1 MCKYLI
7 YQQSVKLEEFCNKN
21 ILNTVHEDKIILQFI
36 QFIPFV
42 IKYDFP
48 HVQDETLLIRSI
60 FLKH

>member
-1 MCKYLI
+1 MNYFWQVSQMYALTIRKYLI

-42 IKYDFP
+42 IK
-48 HVQDETLLIRSI
+48 V
-60 FLKH
+60 